1 MKYYLKC
8 FKNYATFTG
17 RARRS
22 EFWYFVLFNLLIIT
36 FLEFVG
42 ELINSDILENIYKF
56 GVLIPMVAVTIRRM
70 HDVDKS
76 AWYALIPLYGWI
88 LLPLREGSSGNNNY
102 GVSPKKL
109 KTIIP

>member
-8 FKNYATFTG
+8 LKNYATFTG
-17 RARRS
+17 RAGRS

-42 ELINSDILENIYKF
+42 ELTNSDILENIYRL
-56 GVLIPMVAVTIRRM
+56 GVLIPMIAVTIRRM

-76 AWYALIPLYGWI
+76 GWYALIPIYGWI
-88 LLPLREGSSGNNNY
+88 LLPLREGTTISNNY
-102 GVSPKKL
+102 GVFQK
-109 KTIIP
+109 